1 MKTSTK
7 VLLIIN
13 VIALVGAG
21 VFFTALLSIVN
32 ISGGVAFTFNRQ
44 SIIALTF
51 FLLWVIT
58 GFVLFIRFV
67 KKLSFPRKLFF
78 STISSTAVFAFLV
91 VVLYNINSIS
101 YAPVVNFRQV
111 SGIGQNYTIVY
122 VLIAVLAVL
131 YIAFLAI
138 SFRVL
143 SKPIMKKLCQNNLL
157 SISAN
162 EVFLNW
168 NLVVVSQKK

>member
-67 KKLSFPRKLFF
+67 KNFLFQENFF
-78 STISSTAVFAFLV
+78 SQQFLQLLFLHFWLLFSITSTQFLM
-91 VVLYNINSIS
+91 L
-101 YAPVVNFRQV
+101 Q
-111 SGIGQNYTIVY
+111 
-122 VLIAVLAVL
+122 L
-131 YIAFLAI
+131 
-138 SFRVL
+138 
-143 SKPIMKKLCQNNLL
+143 
-157 SISAN
+157 
-162 EVFLNW
+162 
-168 NLVVVSQKK
+168 

>member
-67 KKLSFPRKLFF
+67 KKLCVQTKVNAENIKPAPNVPCCTMRV
-78 STISSTAVFAFLV
+78 AV
-91 VVLYNINSIS
+91 I
-101 YAPVVNFRQV
+101 
-111 SGIGQNYTIVY
+111 
-122 VLIAVLAVL
+122 
-131 YIAFLAI
+131 
-138 SFRVL
+138 
-143 SKPIMKKLCQNNLL
+143 
-157 SISAN
+157 
-162 EVFLNW
+162 
-168 NLVVVSQKK
+168 